1 MNKQHIRVLL
11 VEDEP
16 AHAELVRRAFK
27 KYSDQQV
34 RKALQKEE
42 TVDQITKGV
51 FELNLVTYEYVLNH
65 RNRTRIQWQ
74 LRYDSLTK
82 LIRSEI
88 SQIPEEQILLHEIR
102 QNYENLQ
109 AIFSQ
114 LVTTYTG
121 GKNEGERIIGDY
133 TPLAQRR

>member
-102 QNYENLQ
+102 QNYENL
-109 AIFSQ
+109 
-114 LVTTYTG
+114 
-121 GKNEGERIIGDY
+121 
-133 TPLAQRR
+133 